1 MSKGHNLWL
10 KEYKIFHTKRISK
23 SLYIQKQKNLLAKK
37 GKEDYFITTKKKARG
52 NEGQNKK
59 YI

>member
-1 MSKGHNLWL
+1 L